1 MLHPVKVLDTR
12 ANAAAAVL
20 RRLEGEARLLEED
33 TGGPEEMSDLSGGA
47 KSPLQVLKGQI
58 AIARVDVAHAEV
70 GTAVEV
76 GQLDGHQKRLTAT
89 VCAFPHF
96 DPTKE
101 RVKGNY

>member
-1 MLHPVKVLDTR
+1 VLHPVTVLDTR

-58 AIARVDVAHAEV
+58 AIARVDAAAAR
-70 GTAVEV
+70 GPPGGLIPPRAA
-76 GQLDGHQKRLTAT
+76 GSRA
-89 VCAFPHF
+89 AA
-96 DPTKE
+96 
-101 RVKGNY
+101 R